1 MKFCLKCYDYDYS
14 TGSQFCSSCGTKMI
28 EWNLTCECGEEIRPI
43 FIDYRPLWIRTPLHK
58 HCPKCG
64 RRTDKI
70 LKQEVRR
77 LKSTTT

>member
-1 MKFCLKCYDYDYS
+1 MKFCPKCYEHDSFTD
-14 TGSQFCSSCGTKMI
+14 TQFCTHCGTKMI